1 MASYD
6 EVINLMEVAVLRS
19 VETASG
25 LLTTNDRDRA
35 RIRSVV
41 MKEMTSD
48 DIKNFIKSMSQ
59 EELDFYHHVLQMT
72 TNPLF
77 NIINMKSVMAMN
89 NVMNRIVNQI
99 HKLLD

>member
-1 MASYD
+1 MATYD
-6 EVINLMEVAVLRS
+6 EVINMMEVAVLRS

-41 MKEMTSD
+41 MKELTSSE
-48 DIKNFIKSMSQ
+48 IKNFIKSMSQ

-77 NIINMKSVMAMN
+77 TIINVKSAMAMN
-89 NVMNRIVNQI
+89 GVMNRIVNQI
-99 HKLLD
+99 EKFLD

>member
-1 MASYD
+1 MATYD
-6 EVINLMEVAVLRS
+6 EVINMMEVAVLRS

-41 MKEMTSD
+41 MKELTSSE
-48 DIKNFIKSMSQ
+48 IKNFIKSMTQ

-77 NIINMKSVMAMN
+77 TIINVKSAMAMN
-89 NVMNRIVNQI
+89 GVMNRIVNQI
-99 HKLLD
+99 EKFLD

>member
-25 LLTTNDRDRA
+25 LLTNNDRDRA

-41 MKEMTSD
+41 MKELTSD

-77 NIINMKSVMAMN
+77 TTINVKSALAMGS
-89 NVMNRIVNQI
+89 VMNRIVSQI
-99 HKLLD
+99 DKLLS